1 MVNHFYWFFDLKI
14 SRNKDRTL
22 SWFYWVILRF
32 NRKLISSMFPPALI
46 GNSDDTSSLSTRV
59 FELSFKLPPAATA
72 RLGAWTTY
80 GLFLNSHSVRG
91 TGRCPCPSSWSS
103 SVQILLEARP
113 DRQLARWFRRSEAV
127 QISSYRTCNCHA
139 WIIKNGGLLY
149 SYPENRTLFL
159 SIILVLVSTYWGPDL
174 QWTRWNKRLEAVQ
187 LSSDK
192 PVTAISVVT
201 YSSEAWS

>member
-1 MVNHFYWFFDLKI
+1 MVNHFYCFFDLKI

-46 GNSDDTSSLSTRV
+46 GSGDDTSSLSTRV
-59 FELSFKLPPAATA
+59 FELSFKLPQQLQPGWGPEQPTDYFLIHIQWGGQGAVLVHPLGP
-72 RLGAWTTY
+72 RLYRYYW
-80 GLFLNSHSVRG
+80 
-91 TGRCPCPSSWSS
+91 
-103 SVQILLEARP
+103 RP

-149 SYPENRTLFL
+149 SDPENRTLFL

-187 LSSDK
+187 LSSYK

>member
-46 GNSDDTSSLSTRV
+46 GNSDDTSSLNTRV
-59 FELSFKLPPAATA
+59 FELYPQQLQPGWGPEQPTDYFLIHIQWGGQGAVLVHPLGP
-72 RLGAWTTY
+72 RLYRYYW
-80 GLFLNSHSVRG
+80 
-91 TGRCPCPSSWSS
+91 
-103 SVQILLEARP
+103 RP
-113 DRQLARWFRRSEAV
+113 DRQLVRWFRRSEAV

-149 SYPENRTLFL
+149 SDPENRTLFL

-187 LSSDK
+187 LSSYK